1 MDLKQIKY
9 FLSIVQMG
17 SYTLAADELFVSQSY
32 LSKQILALEKKI
44 GYPLID
50 RTKRKISLTPVG
62 EIFVKYANRFIET
75 QKDFQEEV
83 EEYAKTAVAFSI
95 VAIPVI
101 AQYGISAYIAE
112 FRRDYPN
119 INFYFEEREASTI
132 IPLLENRQ
140 FDLAFIRN
148 HYIDE
153 SKISL
158 VDIFTDRLLVILPV
172 GHPLSSHNSIS
183 LPELAHENF
192 VMFEKGTVVHELT
205 TDVCR
210 KAGFEP
216 TITYTSIHV
225 ESIVSLV
232 ANKIGVALVMQR
244 VIEHMNPP
252 DIIAVPLDQNIESKI
267 VIAYLKKK
275 RLPKSAQLFI
285 DMVKRNFPT

>member
-1 MDLKQIKY
+1 MDIKQIRY

-50 RTKRKISLTPVG
+50 RSKRKICLTPVG

-75 QKDFQEEV
+75 QKDFQEEL
-83 EEYAKTAVAFSI
+83 EEYTRTAVAFSI

-101 AQYGISAYIAE
+101 AQYGISTYIAD

-153 SKISL
+153 TKFSM

-172 GHPLSSHNSIS
+172 GHPLSSHSSIS

-205 TDVCR
+205 TDICR

-216 TITYTSIHV
+216 IITYTSIHV

-285 DMVKRNFPT
+285 DMVKRNFRT